1 MKNGLVKSAGIATLG
16 LVGVITFAA
25 FAQSVH
31 FKGGKN
37 AGPTT
42 ADNGLTLTS
51 CGSLSGLGN
60 GDVTI
65 NVSASGDTVTT
76 CTNQG
81 GTQAPGQNPAPVTT
95 AGTVTIPASEIKNG
109 NLSFC
114 VTTQPP
120 AQPTSAKA
128 AGCANDNWTGEI
140 IDVAFK
146 NYTLTVVQGGKVVL
160 TQSFTVK

>member
-1 MKNGLVKSAGIATLG
+1 MKTGFVKRVSLPMLG
-16 LVGVITFAA
+16 LVGLMTVAA
-25 FAQSVH
+25 VAQSVH
-31 FKGGKN
+31 FKGGKS
-37 AGPTT
+37 AGPVAT
-42 ADNGLTLTS
+42 DNGLTLTS

-65 NVSASGDTVTT
+65 NVSAKGDTETT

-95 AGTVTIPASEIKNG
+95 AGTVTIPSTEIKNG

-128 AGCANDNWTGEI
+128 AGCANDNWTAEI
-140 IDVAFK
+140 IDVDF
-146 NYTLTVVQGGKVVL
+146 NVYTLTVIQGGKTVL
-160 TQSFTVK
+160 TKTVRL